1 MKKSLVKFKKGAA
14 SFYVVAFSTLILV
27 IIAASFATVII
38 SEVTRTSNDD
48 LSQSAYDSALAG
60 VEDAKIAYANY
71 QKCLQ
76 DGATADAYIV
86 EDGVVTC
93 GEILYWMQNA
103 DCDMVGHILGRIP
116 DNGTGEVMISD
127 TVETSGGEVTSDL
140 NQAYTCVELKTIL
153 DDYRS
158 TLTTANQTK
167 TVKVNFNGTT
177 AANIKSV
184 KISWYARQDDSSFEF
199 SNFLENADRV
209 AFQPATSMRVSTP
222 PTLAV
227 QLFQTAGTFSV
238 NDLLSAS
245 NGTKT
250 DRATVY
256 LVPTKDSD
264 AAKLTKNNYVGVYDG
279 SKNVLSAGQIAA
291 TNDRNSNLPF
301 AVYCNPNV
309 DTEFV
314 CSAILNLPEPLN
326 GARSDNTFMFAVSAP
341 YGQPDTDFSM
351 EFCTEVNCGN
361 KNVEG
366 SSVSSIA
373 SIKDSQ
379 VVVDSTGRAN
389 DLYRRVEVR
398 LEPADTSFAYPY
410 YAVQLDGTSEDGQAT
425 LEKDLTVTSEYEDYG
440 NTIEEI
446 RYMQDYTLAQCRSEA
461 SSAPVTLT
469 DRRDGN
475 TYTVRY
481 IGGRCYMTQNLSFRL
496 VSGMTLEPR
505 TTNVSSTR
513 RLSTV
518 YNAVSVYEKAS
529 VKIPTSSNLNSTGL
543 SVAENGYYYNY
554 CAASAGTIC
563 TTSSVSTTVA
573 MSQDVCPAG
582 WKIPTAS
589 EWGAAVNS
597 RAFSPVMAG
606 YVSGNYVGN
615 AATYGY
621 WWTATTNGNANRYI
635 LGYRRSDS
643 YMSKYFS
650 GGRALGI
657 SVRCMLK

>member
-245 NGTKT
+245 NGTRT

-301 AVYCNPNV
+301 VVYCNPNV

-425 LEKDLTVTSEYEDYG
+425 LEKDLMTVTSEYEDYG

-469 DRRDGN
+469 DQRDGN

-496 VSGMTLEPR
+496 TSGMTLEPN
-505 TTNVSSTR
+505 TTNVVTTRRMGTVYGSSSTYVQANVR
-513 RLSTV
+513 V
-518 YNAVSVYEKAS
+518 
-529 VKIPTSSNLNSTGL
+529 PTSSNLSTTGL
-543 SVAENGYYYNY
+543 SAAQNGYYYNY

-563 TTSSVSTTVA
+563 ASSTTA
-573 MSQDVCPAG
+573 TATQDVCPAK
-582 WKIPTAS
+582 WKIPTHS
-589 EWGAAVNS
+589 EWYAATNVAS
-597 RAFSPVMAG
+597 FSPVIAG
-606 YVSGNYVGN
+606 YAGSGYLYQTSNR
-615 AATYGY
+615 GY
-621 WWTATTNGNANRYI
+621 WWAATASSSTMHQI
-635 LGYRRSDS
+635 LGFEKEGS
-643 YMSKYFS
+643 YLNNNYIGS
-650 GGRALGI
+650 RTLNL